1 MKIVKNHIKVAN
13 HSTIERQTM
22 QSTINSRGFT
32 LIELLT
38 AVAIIAIL
46 IGLLLPVI
54 QQRREEYAKNK
65 ASENLTA
72 LLAASQ
78 EYFARTGQ
86 YPDEL
91 ADLRGASGTPTG
103 TVTFNVIVTTGRVDG
118 YVFDLAGDADGDGD
132 VDGADFLLVAEP
144 EFPGITG
151 GITLSINRDGLLT
164 GNPTPGAEQAREQM
178 FNGIRAK
185 AAETVVNLLKLD
197 NSATSQVRGHCQSPD
212 TLAAIADH
220 IDSDDDGR
228 VSVTDV
234 RFAGTTFDD
243 EALRNPLQ
251 GFLNYVA
258 QEMKWDSLSED
269 ASRAIFVATGD
280 VNGDGIE
287 SLPLFSYD
295 GLGRLTQT
303 YSTVGALD
311 LNDLF
316 IKLEE
321 AEAAEA
327 SGNRKGKAKALKAY
341 QKAAKAQIGHAF
353 TRNNANILITLSKT
367 L

>member
-1 MKIVKNHIKVAN
+1 
-13 HSTIERQTM
+13 M
-22 QSTINSRGFT
+22 QNTINSRGFT

-54 QQRREEYAKNK
+54 QQRREEYAKNR

-72 LLAASQ
+72 LLVASQ

-86 YPDEL
+86 YPDEI

-103 TVTFNVIVTTGRVDG
+103 TVTFNLIVTTGRADG
-118 YVFDLAGDADGDGD
+118 YIFDLAGDADGDGD

-151 GITLSINRDGLLT
+151 GITLSLNRNGLLSS
-164 GNPTPGAEQAREQM
+164 NPTPGADQAREQM
-178 FNGIRAK
+178 FNRIRAK
-185 AAETVVNLLKLD
+185 AAESVVNLLKLD
-197 NSATSQVRGHCQSPD
+197 SSATSQVREHCQSPD
-212 TLAAIADH
+212 TIAAIVDY

-228 VSVTDV
+228 VNITEV
-234 RFAGTTFDD
+234 RFASTTFDD
-243 EALRNPLQ
+243 QALRNPLQ
-251 GFLNYVA
+251 GFLDYVA

-269 ASRAIFVATGD
+269 AGRAIFVATGD
-280 VNGDGIE
+280 LNGDGSE
-287 SLPLFSYD
+287 PPLFSYD
-295 GLGRLTQT
+295 GLGRLTEM
-303 YSTVGALD
+303 YAIVGALD

-327 SGNRKGKAKALKAY
+327 SGNQKGKAKALKDY
-341 QKAAKAQIGHAF
+341 QRAAKAQIGHAF
-353 TRNNANILITLSKT
+353 TRNHADVLISLSKT